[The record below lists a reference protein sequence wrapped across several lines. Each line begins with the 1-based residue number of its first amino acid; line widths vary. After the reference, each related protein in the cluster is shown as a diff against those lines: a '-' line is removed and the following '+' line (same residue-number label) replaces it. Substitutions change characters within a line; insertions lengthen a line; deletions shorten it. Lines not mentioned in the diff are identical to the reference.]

1 MLLEISIA
9 GYASHWTFRGSRTFS
24 TWTEA
29 RPWLRE
35 GGLCVVR
42 TESAEVGDLMISSI
56 CRAVHG
62 ANGGESRLDIRRLE
76 VGGQAGTPTRALLR
90 EFELDPTISPFQARD
105 KIRTCLLDRSFL
117 LVFIE
122 AAPVGPN
129 DWEEIVSL
137 LEHYR
142 KSTNPVRLSAVVID
156 GRGAVRSEPVCDFLN
171 GRPTHHVLSDVS
183 SAMDEGQLWPA
194 YLHHRA
200 AWEAGGCL
208 SYTMSLGSNLA
219 RGNAGDDESVEVAL
233 QTHANERLAGHVGRQ
248 LLCELAGLGAGVE
261 RPDQGRLRSLR
272 AELLALNL
280 LWRPPSMNS
289 LHVVPWAARALLA
302 IPRIPKKQ
310 IFALRHHLVCA
321 PMAGEILS
329 LCLQFESQIQTNLYG
344 RQDRGRISTQTVAN
358 QDRFRSGDDDFVVYP
373 RAFPALPNTADDV
386 WAFASLGENLKSCPT
401 AAVPDLYWQ
410 TLRLRNAIAHGHYVG
425 WSHIRKA
432 LRMLRYFDT
441 SP

>member
-1 MLLEISIA
+1 MLLEISVA
-9 GYASHWTFRGSRTFS
+9 GYTSHWTFRGSRTFS
-24 TWTEA
+24 TWAEA

-35 GGLCVVR
+35 GGLCIVR
-42 TESAEVGDLMISSI
+42 TESAQVGDLLIPSI

-62 ANGGESRLDIRRLE
+62 ANGGDSRLDIRRLE

-90 EFELDPTISPFQARD
+90 EFELDPTISPFEARD
-105 KIRTCLLDRSFL
+105 KIRSCLLDRSFL
-117 LVFIE
+117 FVFIE
-122 AAPVGPN
+122 AAPVDPN

-137 LEHYR
+137 LEYYR
-142 KSTNPVRLSAVVID
+142 KSTNPVFLSAVVID
-156 GRGAVRSEPVCDFLN
+156 GRGAIRSEPICDFLN
-171 GRPTHHVLSDVS
+171 GRPTHHVLSDAS
-183 SAMDEGQLWPA
+183 STMDEGRLWPA

-208 SYTMSLGSNLA
+208 SYAMSLGSSLA
-219 RGNAGDDESVEVAL
+219 LRNAGDDEDVEVAL
-233 QTHANERLAGHVGRQ
+233 QKHANEHLAGHAGRQ
-248 LLCELAGLGAGVE
+248 LLYEQAGLGVGGE
-261 RPDQGRLRSLR
+261 RPDQGRLRSLQ
-272 AELLALNL
+272 AELFALNL

-310 IFALRHHLVCA
+310 VWALRHHLVCA

-329 LCLQFESQIQTNLYG
+329 LCLQFESQIQTKLHG
-344 RQDRGRISTQTVAN
+344 RQDRNKISTQTVAN
-358 QDRFRSGDDDFVVYP
+358 QDRFRSGGDDFVIYP
-373 RAFPALPNTADDV
+373 RAFPALPNTTDDV
-386 WAFASLGENLKSCPT
+386 WAFASLGESLKSCPT
-401 AAVPDLYWQ
+401 VAVPDLYWQ

-441 SP
+441 

>member
-9 GYASHWTFRGSRTFS
+9 DYASHWTFRGSKTFS
-24 TWTEA
+24 TWAEA
-29 RPWLRE
+29 RPWLQE

-42 TESAEVGDLMISSI
+42 IESAEVGDLVIPSI

-76 VGGQAGTPTRALLR
+76 VGGQAGTPTQALLR
-90 EFELDPTISPFQARD
+90 EFELDPTISPFEARA

-117 LVFIE
+117 FVFIE
-122 AAPVGPN
+122 AAPVDSI
-129 DWEEIVSL
+129 DWEEIVNL
-137 LEHYR
+137 LEYYR

-156 GRGAVRSEPVCDFLN
+156 GRGAVRSEPICDFLN

-183 SAMDEGQLWPA
+183 STMDEGQLWPA

-208 SYTMSLGSNLA
+208 SYAMSLGSELL
-219 RGNAGDDESVEVAL
+219 RGNAGDDESVEVML
-233 QTHANERLAGHVGRQ
+233 QKHANERLAGHAGRQ
-248 LLCELAGLGAGVE
+248 LLCELVGLGAGGE
-261 RPDQGRLRSLR
+261 RSDPCRLRSLYS
-272 AELLALNL
+272 ELFAVNL

-310 IFALRHHLVCA
+310 IWALRHHLVCA
-321 PMAGEILS
+321 PLAGEVLS
-329 LCLQFESQIQTNLYG
+329 LCLQFESQIQTNLHG
-344 RQDRGRISTQTVAN
+344 RQDRSKISIKTIEN
-358 QDRFRSGDDDFVVYP
+358 QDRFRSGGDDSVVYP
-373 RAFPALPNTADDV
+373 LAFPALPNTADDV
-386 WAFASLGENLKSCPT
+386 WAFASLGERLKSCPKV
-401 AAVPDLYWQ
+401 AVPDVYWR

-425 WSHIRKA
+425 WSHVRMA
-432 LRMLRYFDT
+432 LGMLRYFDT
-441 SP
+441 SA

>member
-24 TWTEA
+24 TWAEA

-42 TESAEVGDLMISSI
+42 TESAEVGDLVIPSI

-90 EFELDPTISPFQARD
+90 EFELDPTISPFEARD

-122 AAPVGPN
+122 ATPVDPN
-129 DWEEIVSL
+129 DWEEIVNL

-156 GRGAVRSEPVCDFLN
+156 GRGAVSSEPVCDFLN
-171 GRPTHHVLSDVS
+171 GRPTHHVLSDVFS
-183 SAMDEGQLWPA
+183 TLDEGQLWPA

-208 SYTMSLGSNLA
+208 SYAMSVGSDLM
-219 RGNAGDDESVEVAL
+219 RGNGGDDEGVELAL
-233 QTHANERLAGHVGRQ
+233 QTHANERLAGHPGRQ
-248 LLCELAGLGAGVE
+248 LLCELIGLGTGGV
-261 RPDQGRLRSLR
+261 RPDQGLLPTLQ
-272 AELLALNL
+272 AELFALNL

-302 IPRIPKKQ
+302 LPRIPKKQ
-310 IFALRHHLVCA
+310 IWALRHHLVCA

-329 LCLQFESQIQTNLYG
+329 LCLQFESQIQTNLHG
-344 RQDRGRISTQTVAN
+344 RQDRSKISAQTIAN
-358 QDRFRSGDDDFVVYP
+358 QDRFRSGGDDFVAYP

-386 WAFASLGENLKSCPT
+386 WAFASLGESLKSCPT
-401 AAVPDLYWQ
+401 GAVPDLYWQ

-425 WSHIRKA
+425 WSHIRMA